1 MNETVIHADG
11 DRMLEHDACEEDDNG
26 GIVPQKLTSKED
38 IKNFIQNNL

>member
-1 MNETVIHADG
+1 MNVQMILADSARIL
-11 DRMLEHDACEEDDNG
+11 DTDSSEEDDNG